1 MSESELRALIAQG
14 ERLHVE
20 FKRAATPEELVET
33 VVCLANRPTEEWGY
47 LLLGVDDDGAIVG
60 THFHRETQYRE
71 PLQIQA
77 LIAGRT
83 RPAITCEVAF
93 VPVEEKMVIAI
104 RIPRAARPVGTASGR
119 YLRRVIGGRGT
130 PECAPYHFHE
140 MQAFLAAQGSLD
152 YTALPVPGA
161 CWNDLDPLEFERFR
175 RFIRESRGQG
185 DAVLLEL
192 SDVELAKSLGAVEA
206 NHEPHTIRALALLL
220 FGREDALRRY
230 LPTHEVA
237 FQVLSGVRPEV
248 NEFFRYPLLRA
259 LDEIMLRFRARNRER
274 EELLSGATRVGV
286 PDYSERAFRE
296 AVANALVHRDYARSG
311 AIHIQWHPDRIE
323 VSNPGGFPEGVRLD
337 NLLVAPPRPR
347 NPLLADAFKRAGVV
361 ERTAR
366 GIDMMFYE
374 QLRFGRPAPCYER
387 TTESDVVVA
396 LYNGAARLPLMRYL
410 AEQERA
416 GEPLTLDE
424 LILLNRALTD
434 DAITLEEVAQLTQKP
449 PVSARAALEGLMRRR
464 LLTLENGRRYRLTA
478 TAQQMLAPE
487 AKPTRVARGTQATLE
502 ARVLEYLSHHDTIA
516 RHEVAKLCN
525 LSPHQAYRLLKH
537 MTEQGSLELVEGVG
551 RNARYRKRAPAR

>member
-20 FKRAATPEELVET
+20 FKRAATPEELVEA
-33 VVCLANRPTEEWGY
+33 VVCLANRPAEEWGY

-60 THFHRETQYRE
+60 TSFHRETSYRE

-83 RPAITCEVAF
+83 RPAIACEVAF
-93 VPVEEKMVIAI
+93 VPVAEKTVIAV
-104 RIPRAARPVGTASGR
+104 RVPRAVRPVGTASGR
-119 YLRRVIGGRGT
+119 YLRRAIGGRGT

-140 MQAFLAAQGSLD
+140 MQAFLAARGSLD
-152 YTALPVPGA
+152 YTALPVPEA
-161 CWNDLDPLEFERFR
+161 RWDDLDPLEFERYR

-185 DAVLLEL
+185 DTVLLEL
-192 SDVELAKSLGAVEA
+192 NDLELAKSLGAVEA
-206 NHEPHTIRALALLL
+206 NHEAHTIRALALLL

-237 FQVLSGVRPEV
+237 FQVLLGVNPEV
-248 NEFFRYPLLRA
+248 NEFFRYPLLRT
-259 LDEIMLRFRARNRER
+259 LDEVMLRFRARNRER
-274 EELLSGATRVGV
+274 EELLLGATRIGV

-296 AVANALVHRDYARSG
+296 AVANALVHRDYARFG
-311 AIHIQWHPDRIE
+311 AVHIQWHPDRIE
-323 VSNPGGFPEGVRLD
+323 ISNPGGFPEGVRLD

-374 QLRFGRPAPCYER
+374 QLRFGRPAPSYER

-396 LYNGAARLPLMRYL
+396 LYNGAARIPLIRYL

-416 GEPLTLDE
+416 GAPLALDE
-424 LILLNRALTD
+424 LILLNRALTG
-434 DAITLEEVAQLTQKP
+434 DALTLDEAGRLIQKP
-449 PVSARAALEGLMRRR
+449 LSSAQAALEALQRRR
-464 LLTLENGRRYRLTA
+464 LLASENGRRYRLTTNA
-478 TAQQMLAPE
+478 RQALLPE
-487 AKPTRVARGTQATLE
+487 AKPRRVDAAAQTTLE
-502 ARVLEYLSHHDTIA
+502 ARVLEYLAQHETIA
-516 RHEVAKLCN
+516 RHEAATLLN
-525 LSPHQAYRLLKH
+525 LSPHQAYRLLNR
-537 MTEQGSLELVEGVG
+537 MTQQGVLELVRGAG